1 MYFNFN
7 KKDKRIEN
15 NFADLKPVFRRNY
28 VIVGSDEKGKSYTTT
43 VSNATL
49 LEAKNDAKIWAKENS
64 LKVDIVKAVS

>member
-15 NFADLKPVFRRNY
+15 NFADLKPVFRKNY
-28 VIVGSDEKGKSYTTT
+28 VVVGSDEKGKSYTTT

-49 LEAKNDAKIWAKENS
+49 LEAKNDAKVWAKANS
-64 LKVDIVKAVS
+64 LKVDVVKAVS